1 MEERAYRAR
10 LMLIDFGGLRT
21 FIQEINAHYIFK
33 YREISILIVIQN
45 V

>member
-21 FIQEINAHYIFK
+21 FIQEINAHNLFIP
-33 YREISILIVIQN
+33 RRISVLFVEKT
-45 V
+45 